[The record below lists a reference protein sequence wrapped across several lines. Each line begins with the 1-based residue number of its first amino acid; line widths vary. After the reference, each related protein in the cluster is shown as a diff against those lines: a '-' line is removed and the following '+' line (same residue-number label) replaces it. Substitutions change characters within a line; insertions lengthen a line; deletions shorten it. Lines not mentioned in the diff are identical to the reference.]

1 MKVNK
6 IIIVG
11 GGTAGWLSAGFLSSQ
26 LKGVD
31 ITVICSKEVPI
42 IGVGETTVPQFRNH
56 LEKMGLPED
65 VWMRESGS
73 TFKYGVTFDNWR
85 TGNDTRWHG
94 FGDFVTEKGI
104 SHSLYEYGKRVS
116 CAKDDSVLVAD
127 YWMELLKRGI
137 IKEDEYYKYASD
149 TYHLVK
155 HRRAH
160 RNLAGHQY
168 MSRVPGYAYNINA
181 FKVGQT
187 IKNRVAL
194 PNGVQ
199 LVEAHIVEVQRN
211 EREEVTGLLDSNGQT
226 HTADLYIDCT
236 GFKRLLIGP
245 VAKWISFE
253 NRLPCKNAIGGR
265 VYYEGDEEEFC
276 VPNLH
281 ATALKHGWSWRVPL
295 RDDMGSG
302 YVYDTRFTTT
312 DQAIAELQDYW
323 TRQGKHW
330 DHKVTLTFDNGIMD
344 RSAHRNV
351 IACGLSSNF
360 LEPLEAT
367 SISFTTLV
375 NELVATILNRHD
387 NHWQER
393 DAEVLSR
400 LMHREVK
407 ITGDFLWCHYALTER
422 QDTEFWR
429 EVAKQ
434 REEATETCHN
444 WFGRHFSDIYRREKD
459 FDHTRYNKYDWAQMI
474 TTMRIWKDCPTREI
488 DPALLNRAKMFY
500 NYHDDMCQDVLN
512 LVPTHWELIK
522 HINDQ

>member
-1 MKVNK
+1 MQVKK
-6 IIIVG
+6 IIVVG

-26 LKGVD
+26 LPGVD
-31 ITVICSKEVPI
+31 IEVICSKEVPI

-56 LEKMGLPED
+56 LEKMGLAED

-85 TGNDTRWHG
+85 TESDTRWHG

-104 SHSLYEYGKRVS
+104 SHSLYEFGKRVS

-127 YWMELLKRGI
+127 YWMEMLKNGMI
-137 IKEDEYYKYASD
+137 PEDEYYKYASD

-155 HRRAH
+155 NHKAH
-160 RNLAGHQY
+160 RNLEGHTY

-187 IKNRVAL
+187 IKQRVAL
-194 PNGVQ
+194 PNGVK
-199 LVEAHIVEVQRN
+199 LIERHIVEVRRN
-211 EREEVTGLLDSNGQT
+211 DNEEVTGLVDETGAV

-253 NRLPCKNAIGGR
+253 DRLPCKSAIGGR

-302 YVYDTRFTTT
+302 YVYDDRYTTKE
-312 DQAIAELQDYW
+312 QAIEELKAYW
-323 TRQGKHW
+323 RSQGKEW
-330 DHKVTLTFDNGIMD
+330 DHKVSLQFDNGIMD

-351 IACGLSSNF
+351 IACGLSCNF

-367 SISFTTLV
+367 SISFTTLI
-375 NELVATILNRHD
+375 NELVVAVLKKHD
-387 NHWQER
+387 NNW
-393 DAEVLSR
+393 DYKNAEVISR
-400 LMHREVK
+400 LMHREIK
-407 ITGDFLWCHYALTER
+407 ITGDFLWSHYALTER
-422 QDTEFWR
+422 TDTEFWR
-429 EVAKQ
+429 NAAKS
-434 REEATETCHN
+434 REECIDMCHG
-444 WFGRHFSDIYRREKD
+444 WFGLHHSDIYRREKD

-474 TTMRIWKDCPTREI
+474 TTMRIFKDCPTRTI
-488 DPALLNRAKMFY
+488 NPDLLNRAKMFY
-500 NYHDDMCQDVLN
+500 DYHDMMSRDVLN
-512 LVPTHWELIK
+512 LVPSHWELIK
-522 HINDQ
+522 HINR

>member
-1 MKVNK
+1 MQVKK
-6 IIIVG
+6 IIVVG
-11 GGTAGWLSAGFLSSQ
+11 GGTAGWLSAGYLSSQ
-26 LKGVD
+26 LKNVE
-31 ITVICSKEVPI
+31 IEVICSKEVPI

-56 LEKMGLPED
+56 LEKMGLSED

-116 CAKDDSVLVAD
+116 CEKDDSVLIAD
-127 YWMELLKRGI
+127 YWMAMLKNGTI
-137 IKEDEYYKYASD
+137 GEDEYYKYASD

-155 HRRAH
+155 HHKAH
-160 RNLAGHQY
+160 RTLAGHQY

-187 IKNRVAL
+187 IRERVAL
-194 PNGVQ
+194 PNGVR
-199 LVEAHIVEVQRN
+199 LIERHIVEVRRN
-211 EREEVTGLLDSNGQT
+211 EREEVTGLVDNTGT
-226 HTADLYIDCT
+226 VHTADLYIDCT

-253 NRLPCKNAIGGR
+253 DRLPCKNAVGGR
-265 VYYEGDEEEFC
+265 VKYNGDEEQFC

-312 DQAIAELQDYW
+312 EQAAEELHAYW
-323 TRQGKHW
+323 RAQGKEW
-330 DHKVTLTFDNGIMD
+330 DHKVTLSFENGILD

-387 NHWQER
+387 NHWSEK
-393 DAEVLSR
+393 DAEVLTR
-400 LMHREVK
+400 LMHREIK

-422 QDTEFWR
+422 TDTEFWR
-429 EVAKQ
+429 EVSKQ
-434 REEATETCHN
+434 RAEATEVCHN

-474 TTMRIWKDCPTREI
+474 TTMRIWHDCPTRQI
-488 DPALLNRAKMFY
+488 NPDLIPRAKMFY
-500 NYHDDMCQDVLN
+500 DYHDQMSQDVLR
-512 LVPTHWELIK
+512 LVPTHWQLIQ
-522 HINDQ
+522 HINS